1 MECCLVETLFDCL
14 HKGYGLF
21 QHMESVG
28 NLATFPLNLSQRDP
42 NKCGEIHTT
51 HGESG
56 AQPLRYLVY
65 PCLHLPLA
73 SQG

>member
-1 MECCLVETLFDCL
+1 
-14 HKGYGLF
+14 
-21 QHMESVG
+21 MESVG

-42 NKCGEIHTT
+42 NKGGEIHTT
-51 HGESG
+51 HGASG
-56 AQPLRYLVY
+56 ARPLRYLVY